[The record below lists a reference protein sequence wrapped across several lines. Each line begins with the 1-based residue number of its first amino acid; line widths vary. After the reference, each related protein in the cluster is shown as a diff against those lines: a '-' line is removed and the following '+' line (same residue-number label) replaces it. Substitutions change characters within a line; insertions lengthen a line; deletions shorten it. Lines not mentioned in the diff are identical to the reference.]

1 MIYDNSNRF
10 ARPHQPS
17 RCQDN
22 QEMKLK
28 IQRDK
33 EERKEGRKKNKK
45 KGRKEKRKKGRK
57 EERKKDGKRR
67 HEENR
72 KEGWKKKGKKETKNL
87 EYQRWKSMK
96 KCSKRGPK
104 IMKNQ
109 QKSVPGGRKIKENGD
124 WGCLQEVTKHKV

>member
-1 MIYDNSNRF
+1 MVLPIFQFLVYALPNRMMTSPYKPKIHNSNRF

-33 EERKEGRKKNKK
+33 EERKEERKKR
-45 KGRKEKRKKGRK
+45 RKERRKEEKEEERKKGRK
-57 EERKKDGKRR
+57 EERKKDRKRR

-72 KEGWKKKGKKETKNL
+72 KEGWKKKDMT
-87 EYQRWKSMK
+87 
-96 KCSKRGPK
+96 
-104 IMKNQ
+104 
-109 QKSVPGGRKIKENGD
+109 
-124 WGCLQEVTKHKV
+124 